1 MKKIINVLPGLITC
15 IIIAFIGMVFG
26 RFFPSLGS
34 GLFAILIG
42 ILVGNLKF
50 GSNPMLRPG
59 IKFSESNLLYYSI
72 ILLGATL
79 TFNSLF
85 NIGLTGITF
94 ILIQMAGT
102 IAFVIWLGKYLSFG
116 EDFRLLMASGNAV
129 CGSSAIASTAP
140 AINAKT
146 SDTAVSITIVNL
158 LGTVMMILLPVITS
172 TVFHNNVLP
181 SSALIGGTLQSV
193 GQVVASGSIVGEAV
207 KDQAE
212 IFKISRIIFLA
223 LVVFVLTRIKMAN
236 QKAQESQETQK
247 ATKGKFNIRSIV
259 PWYVA
264 GFLLLCV
271 INSIVLF
278 PTSITHPIK
287 VFGNYLEITAL
298 AGIGMSVNIKDLT
311 QHGWK
316 LSAYAGGIGLFQII
330 FALILIFILL

>member
-1 MKKIINVLPGLITC
+1 MRKIINILPGLISC
-15 IIIAFIGMVFG
+15 IIVALIGMVFG

-50 GSNPMLRPG
+50 GSKTILRPG
-59 IKFSESNLLYYSI
+59 IKFSESKLLYYSI

-85 NIGLTGITF
+85 NIGITGISY

-102 IAFVIWLGKYLSFG
+102 IAFVIWLGKKMSFG

-146 SDTAVSITIVNL
+146 PDMAVSITIVNL
-158 LGTVMMILLPVITS
+158 LGTVMMVLLPVITS

-193 GQVVASGSIVGEAV
+193 GQVVASGSIIGEAV

-212 IFKISRIIFLA
+212 IFKISRIIFLV
-223 LVVFVLTRIKMAN
+223 LVVFVLKRIKMAN
-236 QKAQESQETQK
+236 QEARE
-247 ATKGKFNIRSIV
+247 ATKEKFSMGSIV

-271 INSIVLF
+271 INSVFLF

-287 VFGNYLEITAL
+287 VFGNYLEIIAL
-298 AGIGMSVNIKDLT
+298 AGIGMSVNVKDLT
-311 QHGWK
+311 QNGWK
-316 LSAYAGGIGLFQII
+316 LSGYAGGIGLFQII

>member
-15 IIIAFIGMVFG
+15 IIIAFIGMAFG

-85 NIGLTGITF
+85 NIGLTGISF

-102 IAFVIWLGKYLSFG
+102 IAFVIWLGKYLSFD

-146 SDTAVSITIVNL
+146 SDMAVSITIVNL

-172 TVFHNNVLP
+172 TIFHNNVLP

-223 LVVFVLTRIKMAN
+223 LVVFVLKRIKMAN
-236 QKAQESQETQK
+236 QEVQE

-264 GFLLLCV
+264 GFLLLCL

-278 PTSITHPIK
+278 PTSITHPTK

-330 FALILIFILL
+330 FALILIFMLL

>member
-85 NIGLTGITF
+85 NIGLTGISF

-146 SDTAVSITIVNL
+146 SDMAVSITIVNL

-172 TVFHNNVLP
+172 TIFHNNVLP

-223 LVVFVLTRIKMAN
+223 LVVFVLKRIKMAN
-236 QKAQESQETQK
+236 QEVQE

-264 GFLLLCV
+264 GFLLLCL

-278 PTSITHPIK
+278 PTSITHPTK

-330 FALILIFILL
+330 LALILIFMLL

>member
-85 NIGLTGITF
+85 DIGLTGISF

-102 IAFVIWLGKYLSFG
+102 IAFVIWLGKYLSFD

-146 SDTAVSITIVNL
+146 SDMAVSITIVNL

-172 TVFHNNVLP
+172 TIFHNNVLP

-223 LVVFVLTRIKMAN
+223 LVVFVLKRIKMAN
-236 QKAQESQETQK
+236 QEVQE

-264 GFLLLCV
+264 GFLLLCL

-278 PTSITHPIK
+278 PTSITHPTK

-298 AGIGMSVNIKDLT
+298 AGIGMSVNVKDLT

-330 FALILIFILL
+330 FALILIFMLL

>member
-158 LGTVMMILLPVITS
+158 LGTVMMILLPVITN
-172 TVFHNNVLP
+172 TIFHNNVLP

-223 LVVFVLTRIKMAN
+223 LVVFVLKRIKMAN
-236 QKAQESQETQK
+236 QEVQE

-264 GFLLLCV
+264 GFLLLCL

-278 PTSITHPIK
+278 PTSITHPTK

-330 FALILIFILL
+330 FALILIFMLL

>member
-1 MKKIINVLPGLITC
+1 
-15 IIIAFIGMVFG
+15 
-26 RFFPSLGS
+26 
-34 GLFAILIG
+34 
-42 ILVGNLKF
+42 
-50 GSNPMLRPG
+50 
-59 IKFSESNLLYYSI
+59 
-72 ILLGATL
+72 
-79 TFNSLF
+79 
-85 NIGLTGITF
+85 
-94 ILIQMAGT
+94 
-102 IAFVIWLGKYLSFG
+102 
-116 EDFRLLMASGNAV
+116 MASGNAV

-146 SDTAVSITIVNL
+146 SDMAVSITIVNL
-158 LGTVMMILLPVITS
+158 LGTVLMILLPVITS
-172 TVFHNNVLP
+172 TVFHNNILP

-236 QKAQESQETQK
+236 QEAQEAQE

-278 PTSITHPIK
+278 PAAITHPIK

>member
-85 NIGLTGITF
+85 NIGLTGISF

-146 SDTAVSITIVNL
+146 SDMAVSITIVNL
-158 LGTVMMILLPVITS
+158 LGTVMMVLLPVITS
-172 TVFHNNVLP
+172 TIFHNNVLP

-223 LVVFVLTRIKMAN
+223 LVVFVLKRIKMAN
-236 QKAQESQETQK
+236 QEVQE

-264 GFLLLCV
+264 GFLLLCL

-278 PTSITHPIK
+278 PTSITHPTK

-330 FALILIFILL
+330 FALILIFMLL

>member
-50 GSNPMLRPG
+50 GSNSMLRPG

-85 NIGLTGITF
+85 NIGLTGISF

-102 IAFVIWLGKYLSFG
+102 IVFVIWLGKKLSFG

-146 SDTAVSITIVNL
+146 SDMAVSITIVNL
-158 LGTVMMILLPVITS
+158 LGTVLMIFLPVITS

-223 LVVFVLTRIKMAN
+223 LVVFVLKRVKMAN
-236 QKAQESQETQK
+236 QEVQEAAKE
-247 ATKGKFNIRSIV
+247 KFSMGSIV

-264 GFLLLCV
+264 GFLLLCI
-271 INSIVLF
+271 INSILLF
-278 PTSITHPIK
+278 PASITHPIK
-287 VFGNYLEITAL
+287 VFGNYLEIIAL

-311 QHGWK
+311 QHGWE

>member
-85 NIGLTGITF
+85 NIGLTGISF

-146 SDTAVSITIVNL
+146 SDMAVSITIVNL

-172 TVFHNNVLP
+172 TIFHNNVLP

-223 LVVFVLTRIKMAN
+223 LVVFVLKRIKMAN
-236 QKAQESQETQK
+236 QEVQE

-264 GFLLLCV
+264 GFLLLCL

-278 PTSITHPIK
+278 PTSITHPTK

-330 FALILIFILL
+330 FALILIFMLL